1 MILRI
6 LKEAMNNALL
16 MEAERRIIEEKRE
29 VFRGA
34 KVRNQALLSA
44 AL

>member
-1 MILRI
+1 MLRI

-29 VFRGA
+29 VF
-34 KVRNQALLSA
+34 QARKSEIKRF
-44 AL
+44 